1 MELGNVF
8 FIITGEITTD
18 GAGRSHLPWAVF
30 VLRHFCAGRRAG
42 NLIAVWEP
50 SRIWWGSV
58 TCEPPA
64 WCLAGSTHTSEGA
77 GFLGGGGGAG
87 ELLRKGGPG
96 ERRAPTS
103 HSKLLAPYGK
113 CCALTTRKV
122 GLNSIGLLF
131 CMWEIC
137 FCKYIFLC
145 SISFKPHNKRCL

>member
-77 GFLGGGGGAG
+77 GFLGGGGGCGGAA
-87 ELLRKGGPG
+87 EERWARRKESPNFTQQTASPLRKMLCTDYKEGGV
-96 ERRAPTS
+96 
-103 HSKLLAPYGK
+103 KLNWSSVLYV
-113 CCALTTRKV
+113 R
-122 GLNSIGLLF
+122 N
-131 CMWEIC
+131 M
-137 FCKYIFLC
+137 FL
-145 SISFKPHNKRCL
+145 